1 MSKYEIETFEGEV
14 AECDDPVE
22 LGRKVMLAFRR
33 LPSDA
38 ALAFFARLMT
48 AELAHPLKVAVWDAV
63 RYSHIWW
70 GVDDVLKGEIMN
82 NPLIQQAFADAVPM
96 RHWVVDKKCLGWQNV
111 CMTLEPDII
120 AAQGFVKNDFHLL
133 LYLITHA
140 ADDEAACFM
149 RNRFAVGEASDVV
162 RNYFDSRGNGI
173 LWYLTYRDDQ
183 NARGG
188 FACPRT
194 ECELLRLGA
203 DPYRR
208 NNLGLCWN
216 DVARHVIR
224 P

>member
-1 MSKYEIETFEGEV
+1 MSKYEIEAFEGEV
-14 AECDDPVE
+14 AVCDNPVE
-22 LGRKVMLAFRR
+22 LGRKVMLAFKR

-38 ALAFFARLMT
+38 ALACFARLMT
-48 AELAHPLKVAVWDAV
+48 ANLACPLKVAVWDAV

-70 GVDDVLKGEIMN
+70 SVDDVLKGDVMN

-96 RHWVVDKKCLGWQNV
+96 RYWVVDNKCAGWQNV
-111 CMTLEPDII
+111 CMTLEPDVI
-120 AAQGFVKNDFHLL
+120 AAQGFVQNDFHTLL
-133 LYLITHA
+133 HLITHA
-140 ADDEAACFM
+140 ADDEAACFI
-149 RNRFAVGEASDVV
+149 RNRFDVGEARDAV

>member
-1 MSKYEIETFEGEV
+1 LSKYEIETFEGEV

-70 GVDDVLKGEIMN
+70 SVDDVLKGEIMN

-111 CMTLEPDII
+111 CMTLEPDAI
-120 AAQGFVKNDFHLL
+120 AAQGFAQSDFHKL

-140 ADDEAACFM
+140 ADEEAADFI
-149 RNRFAVGEASDVV
+149 RNRVAGDAVKDYV
-162 RNYFDSRGNGI
+162 DSRGNGI

-183 NARGG
+183 SARGG
-188 FACPRT
+188 FACPCI
-194 ECELLRLGA
+194 ECELLRLGV
-203 DPYRR
+203 DPCHR

-224 P
+224 R

>member
-14 AECDDPVE
+14 AGCDDPVE
-22 LGRKVMLAFRR
+22 LRRKVMLAFRR
-33 LPSDA
+33 LPGDA
-38 ALAFFARLMT
+38 ALACFARLVT
-48 AELAHPLKVAVWDAV
+48 AKLAHPLKVAVWDAV

-70 GVDDVLKGEIMN
+70 SVDDVLTGEIMD

-120 AAQGFVKNDFHLL
+120 AAQGFVQNDFHLL

-140 ADDEAACFM
+140 ADDEAACFI
-149 RNRFAVGEASDVV
+149 RNRFAGDAVKDYV
-162 RNYFDSRGNGI
+162 DSRGNGI

-183 NARGG
+183 SARGG

-203 DPYRR
+203 DPCRR

-216 DVARHVIR
+216 DVVRHVIR

>member
-14 AECDDPVE
+14 AGCDDPVE
-22 LGRKVMLAFRR
+22 LRRKVMLAFRR
-33 LPSDA
+33 LPGDA
-38 ALAFFARLMT
+38 ALACFARLVT
-48 AELAHPLKVAVWDAV
+48 AKLVHPLKVAVWDAV

-70 GVDDVLKGEIMN
+70 SVDDVLTGEIMD
-82 NPLIQQAFADAVPM
+82 NPLIQQAFADALPM

-111 CMTLEPDII
+111 CMTLEPDAI
-120 AAQGFVKNDFHLL
+120 AAQGFAQSDFHKL

-140 ADDEAACFM
+140 ADEEAADFI
-149 RNRFAVGEASDVV
+149 RNRVAGDAVKDYV
-162 RNYFDSRGNGI
+162 DSRGNGI

-183 NARGG
+183 SARGG
-188 FACPRT
+188 FSCPRT

-216 DVARHVIR
+216 DVVRHVIR

>member
-48 AELAHPLKVAVWDAV
+48 AKLAHPLKVAVWDAV

-70 GVDDVLKGEIMN
+70 SVDDVLTGEIMD
-82 NPLIQQAFADAVPM
+82 NPLIQQAFADALPM

-111 CMTLEPDII
+111 CMTLEPDAI
-120 AAQGFVKNDFHLL
+120 AAQGFAQSDFHKL

-140 ADDEAACFM
+140 ADEEAADFI
-149 RNRFAVGEASDVV
+149 RNRVAGDAVKDYV
-162 RNYFDSRGNGI
+162 DSRGNGI

-183 NARGG
+183 SARGG

-203 DPYRR
+203 DPCRR

-216 DVARHVIR
+216 DVVRHVIR

>member
-1 MSKYEIETFEGEV
+1 MSKYEIEAFEGEV
-14 AECDDPVE
+14 AVCDNPVE
-22 LGRKVMLAFRR
+22 LGRKVMLAFKR
-33 LPSDA
+33 LSSDA
-38 ALAFFARLMT
+38 ALACFARLMT
-48 AELAHPLKVAVWDAV
+48 ANLAHPLKVAVWDAV

-70 GVDDVLKGEIMN
+70 SVDDVLKGDVMN

-96 RHWVVDKKCLGWQNV
+96 RYWVVDNKCAGWQNV
-111 CMTLEPDII
+111 CMTLEPDVI
-120 AAQGFVKNDFHLL
+120 AAQGFVQNDFHTLL
-133 LYLITHA
+133 HLITHA
-140 ADDEAACFM
+140 ADDEAACFI
-149 RNRFAVGEASDVV
+149 RNRFDVGEARDAV

>member
-14 AECDDPVE
+14 AACRDPVE
-22 LGRKVMLAFRR
+22 LGRRVMLAFKR
-33 LPSDA
+33 LPGDA
-38 ALAFFARLMT
+38 ALACFARLMT
-48 AELAHPLKVAVWDAV
+48 ANLAHPLKVAVWDAV

-70 GVDDVLKGEIMN
+70 SVDDVLKGEIMN
-82 NPLIQQAFADAVPM
+82 NLLIQQAFADALPM

-111 CMTLEPDII
+111 CMTLEPDAI
-120 AAQGFVKNDFHLL
+120 AAQGFAQSDFHKL

-140 ADDEAACFM
+140 ADEEAADFI
-149 RNRFAVGEASDVV
+149 RNRVAGDAVKDYV
-162 RNYFDSRGNGI
+162 DSRGNGI

-183 NARGG
+183 SARGG

-203 DPYRR
+203 DPCRR

-216 DVARHVIR
+216 DVVRHVIR